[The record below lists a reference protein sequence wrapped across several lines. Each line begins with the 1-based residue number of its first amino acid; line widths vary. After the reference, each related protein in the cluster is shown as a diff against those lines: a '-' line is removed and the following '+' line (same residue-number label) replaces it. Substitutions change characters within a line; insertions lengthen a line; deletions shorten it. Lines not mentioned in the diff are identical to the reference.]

1 MHAGPAQSEGC
12 FPGIMP
18 LGGDRMSATPATPAR
33 WLTSREVCDRLG
45 IHLNTLARY
54 VSAGEFGKV
63 LFLSRKDRRINE
75 DALNAFISRR
85 LVG

>member
-1 MHAGPAQSEGC
+1 
-12 FPGIMP
+12 
-18 LGGDRMSATPATPAR
+18 MSASTSTPAR

>member
-1 MHAGPAQSEGC
+1 
-12 FPGIMP
+12 
-18 LGGDRMSATPATPAR
+18 MSSTPSTPAR

-54 VSAGEFGKV
+54 VAAGEFGKV

>member
-1 MHAGPAQSEGC
+1 
-12 FPGIMP
+12 
-18 LGGDRMSATPATPAR
+18 MSATPSTPAR

-54 VSAGEFGKV
+54 VAAGEFGKV

-75 DALNAFISRR
+75 DALNAFIARR

>member
-1 MHAGPAQSEGC
+1 
-12 FPGIMP
+12 
-18 LGGDRMSATPATPAR
+18 MSAGAPATPAR

-54 VSAGEFGKV
+54 VSKGELGKV
-63 LFLSRKDRRINE
+63 LWLSAKDRRISE
-75 DALNAFISRR
+75 EALQAFISRR

>member
-1 MHAGPAQSEGC
+1 MHAGPDEGATGLPRLLP
-12 FPGIMP
+12 FRLQG
-18 LGGDRMSATPATPAR
+18 MSASTSTPAR

-63 LFLSRKDRRINE
+63 LFLSRKDRRISE
-75 DALNAFISRR
+75 TALDAFIARR

>member
-1 MHAGPAQSEGC
+1 
-12 FPGIMP
+12 
-18 LGGDRMSATPATPAR
+18 MSAATSTTPAR

-54 VSAGEFGKV
+54 VAAGEFGKV
-63 LFLSRKDRRINE
+63 LFLSRKDRRISE
-75 DALNAFISRR
+75 TALNAFIARR

>member
-1 MHAGPAQSEGC
+1 
-12 FPGIMP
+12 
-18 LGGDRMSATPATPAR
+18 MSASTSTPAR

-54 VSAGEFGKV
+54 VAAGEFGKV

-75 DALNAFISRR
+75 DALDAFIARR

>member
-1 MHAGPAQSEGC
+1 
-12 FPGIMP
+12 
-18 LGGDRMSATPATPAR
+18 MSAAPATPAR

-63 LFLSRKDRRINE
+63 LFLSRKDRRISE
-75 DALNAFISRR
+75 TALDAFITRR

>member
-1 MHAGPAQSEGC
+1 
-12 FPGIMP
+12 
-18 LGGDRMSATPATPAR
+18 MSATPSTPAR

-54 VSAGEFGKV
+54 VAAGEFGKV
-63 LFLSRKDRRINE
+63 LFLSRKDRRISE
-75 DALNAFISRR
+75 TALDAFIARR

>member
-1 MHAGPAQSEGC
+1 
-12 FPGIMP
+12 
-18 LGGDRMSATPATPAR
+18 MSATPATPAR